1 VRTVFRY
8 LVTVLLFVPL
18 VFFFVSGCENPIEKG
33 GDKVIN
39 AMKRSQAVADSATL
53 STLNNAAQ
61 SYRSMN
67 GKYPESIEEL
77 EHFAGETIDREKF
90 EYDPATGKV
99 SVK

>member
-8 LVTVLLFVPL
+8 LVTVLLFVL
-18 VFFFVSGCENPIEKG
+18 LAFTFVACENPIEKG
-33 GDKVIN
+33 GDEVIN

-77 EHFAGETIDREKF
+77 EHFTGETIDREKF